1 MDPVAP
7 SPPGDFDW
15 SILAGGRSSS
25 TLGEAFNRYELRHTD
40 LVALGGVTL
49 ASLPAD
55 LTVLPVPDD
64 DLVELTEYTSTGDV
78 PDDKDDVPEVFR
90 AVWFDRPNG
99 VEVTCPKPEP
109 LKGASQILPIA
120 VLDP

>member
-7 SPPGDFDW
+7 SPPGDVDW

-25 TLGEAFNRYELRHTD
+25 ALGEAFNRYELRHTG

-49 ASLPAD
+49 ADLPAD

-64 DLVELTEYTSTGDV
+64 DLVELTEYTSTADAAGV
-78 PDDKDDVPEVFR
+78 TFT

-99 VEVTCPKPEP
+99 VAVTCPPAP
-109 LKGASQILPIA
+109 TDPPKGAVRPGPPIA
-120 VLDP
+120 VSR